1 MAQKAEIVYVLK
13 DNFSGTLREI
23 QEKQRLFSKDLA
35 GLQKNLTALNK
46 TKAELKVKT
55 DTAKRELQEAQK
67 AFKALSSAENEAA
80 VAQKQLAFDDV
91 KQQLHEYEM
100 QVRNTTKALHEMTA
114 EESKSSA
121 KQGASKKSGGGDTS
135 SLLAAGQAI
144 LGSQLASQL
153 GSSLSSAI
161 GVNISSAYGQ
171 SFGDSISNIGGGLL
185 SGAASGA
192 ALGSIIPGLGTA
204 VGALIGGAVGSL
216 AGVIQDAAQKKQ
228 DRDQYFKDTARDI
241 YNEVLEIRQTMVASG
256 SEVAASRETL
266 QMAFANLLKEEA
278 GNVSQYV
285 NLPTPLFGVDKDDLA
300 PLLMREVEVSGVDK
314 NEYAKQFLEK
324 VNVFSRETPFNYDE
338 LTSISKALLTYGY
351 KSTEMFDLL
360 TKMGDAG
367 SALGWDSSSKV
378 AVATYLG
385 RMNLTDKVTMEY
397 INPLIERGL
406 DVIGYI
412 AKSLEPSQGKLS
424 SADIMEM
431 ISEGELSGKAVSK
444 TLLEY
449 MGFDYKGAMEELQDS
464 YEGLQSTL
472 EGWET
477 DMQAALGESYND
489 TRKEQMKE
497 QIDWYEKNADDLKE
511 MYSKVGEYEANLIGA
526 KEAEMRSSMDDL
538 LERSKEIADG
548 QEMSDEL
555 YAAIADAEVKYL
567 DTEAYQELYDS
578 QHRLIEAVR
587 NDLAQVNYDCGY
599 SLGQEF
605 TKGYNAAILAQNPMY
620 YEGNV
625 PQLEAPLS
633 PTPTPAPGYAYGI
646 SYIPYDN
653 FPARLH
659 QGERVLTAAQ
669 ARQMD
674 AQQSSGGVVV
684 TGNTFIVRQESDIDA
699 IAYALYE
706 KLEAASSIYID

>member
-1 MAQKAEIVYVLK
+1 MSQKAEIVYVLK
-13 DNFSGTLREI
+13 DNFSETLREI
-23 QEKQRLFSKDLA
+23 QEKQRLFNKDLA

-46 TKAELKVKT
+46 TKAEIKIKT
-55 DTAKRELQEAQK
+55 DTARRELQAAQK
-67 AFKALSSAENEAA
+67 AFKEFTDAEHEAA
-80 VAQKQLAFDDV
+80 VAQKQLAFDDA
-91 KQQLHEYEM
+91 KQQLNEYET
-100 QVRNTTKALHEMTA
+100 QIRNATKAMHGLTA

-121 KQGASKKSGGGDTS
+121 RQGASKKGGGIEES
-135 SLLAAGQAI
+135 SFLAAGQAI

-153 GSSLSSAI
+153 GNSLSAAL
-161 GVNISSAYGQ
+161 GANISSAYGQ
-171 SFGDSISNIGGGLL
+171 GVGDSISNIGGGLL
-185 SGAASGA
+185 SGAAAGA

-204 VGALIGGAVGSL
+204 VGAVIGGAVGSL
-216 AGVIQDAAQKKQ
+216 AGIIQDAAQKKQ
-228 DRDQYFKDTARDI
+228 DRDQYFKDTAKDI
-241 YNEVLEIRQTMVASG
+241 YNEVLEIRQNMVTSG
-256 SEVAASRETL
+256 SEVAANRETL

-278 GNVSQYV
+278 GAVSKYV
-285 NLPTPLFGVDKDDLA
+285 DASTPLFGVDKGELA
-300 PLLMREVEVSGVDK
+300 PLLMREVEVTGVDK
-314 NEYAKQFLEK
+314 NEYAKQFLED

-338 LTSISKALLTYGY
+338 LTSISKTLLTYGY

-397 INPLIERGL
+397 INPLMERGVQ
-406 DVIGYI
+406 VIDYI
-412 AKSLEPSQGKLS
+412 KQSLEPSKGKLS
-424 SADIMEM
+424 DADIMEM
-431 ISEGELSGKAVSK
+431 ISNGDLSGKAVSK

-449 MGFDYKGAMEELQDS
+449 MGFDYEGAMEEMQNS

-472 EGWET
+472 EGWEA
-477 DMQAALGESYND
+477 DMQAAFGGSFNE
-489 TRKEQMKE
+489 TRKAQMRE
-497 QIDWYEKNADDLKE
+497 QIDWYEQNADGLKE
-511 MYSKVGEYEANLIGA
+511 MYGKVGEYEANLVGA

-548 QEMSDEL
+548 QTMSDEL

-567 DTEAYQELYDS
+567 DSDAYQELYDS
-578 QHRLIEAVR
+578 QQRLIEAVR

-633 PTPTPAPGYAYGI
+633 PTPAPGYAYGI

-674 AQQSSGGVVV
+674 AKQSSGGVVV
-684 TGNTFIVRQESDIDA
+684 TGNTFVVREESDIDA

>member
-13 DNFSGTLREI
+13 DNFSGTLKEI
-23 QEKQRLFSKDLA
+23 QAKQRLFSKDLA

-55 DTAKRELQEAQK
+55 DTAKLELQEAQK

-80 VAQKQLAFDDV
+80 VAQKQLAFDDI

-204 VGALIGGAVGSL
+204 VGALIGGAIGSL

-278 GNVSQYV
+278 GSAIQYV
-285 NLPTPLFGVDKDDLA
+285 NSSTPLFGVDKDDLA
-300 PLLMREVEVSGVDK
+300 PLLMREVEVLGVDK
-314 NEYAKQFLEK
+314 NEYAKQFLEN

-412 AKSLEPSQGKLS
+412 AKSLEPSEGKLS

-449 MGFDYKGAMEELQDS
+449 MGFDYKGAMDELQNS

-472 EGWET
+472 EGWEA

-511 MYSKVGEYEANLIGA
+511 MYGKVGEYEANLIGA
-526 KEAEMRSSMDDL
+526 KEEEMRSSMDDL

-633 PTPTPAPGYAYGI
+633 PTPAPGYAYGI
-646 SYIPYDN
+646 SCIPYDN

-674 AQQSSGGVVV
+674 AKQSSGGVVV
-684 TGNTFIVRQESDIDA
+684 TGNTFVVREESDIDA

-706 KLEAASSIYID
+706 KLEAANSIYID